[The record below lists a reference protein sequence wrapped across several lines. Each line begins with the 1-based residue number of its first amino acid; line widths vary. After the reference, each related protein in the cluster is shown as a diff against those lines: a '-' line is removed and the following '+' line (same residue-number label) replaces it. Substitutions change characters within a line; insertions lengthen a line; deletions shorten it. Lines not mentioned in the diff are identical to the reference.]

1 MKELT
6 FREVIANIKEGEV
19 YVRCCPSNRKIY
31 MDCGDIVIKNTNKCE
46 SDAISERPN
55 ELYELKRN
63 KVSFQEAFKA
73 YEEGKEIESCVSGCK
88 YRKDDKNEYYKE
100 INDDKW
106 LKWFEFDEG
115 YFQFNEIRGEWYIN

>member
-6 FREVIANIKEGEV
+6 FREVIANIKEGKV
-19 YVRCCPSNRKIY
+19 YIRCYSRNRKIF
-31 MDCGDIVIKNTNKCE
+31 MENGDIVIKNTDGFKWDC
-46 SDAISERPN
+46 ISETVH
-55 ELYELKRN
+55 EKYELERQ
-63 KVSFQEAFKA
+63 KVTFQEAFEA

-100 INDDKW
+100 INDEKW